1 MPAEAPLTV
10 SLPNSLRATASTFA
24 VDDVD
29 DSYLRE
35 ETDSNDKTKTII
47 QCYTIYSIYTD
58 ADLFF
63 AVLDNLNHN
72 LKIEMWF

>member
-1 MPAEAPLTV
+1 MPAEPPLTV
-10 SLPNSLRATASTFA
+10 SLPNSLRETASTFA

-58 ADLFF
+58 ADLIF
-63 AVLDNLNHN
+63 AVFDNLN

>member
-1 MPAEAPLTV
+1 MPPEAPLTV

-29 DSYLRE
+29 DSYLKE
-35 ETDSNDKTKTII
+35 ETDKNDKTKTII

-63 AVLDNLNHN
+63 AVFDNLN

>member
-1 MPAEAPLTV
+1 MPPEAPLTV

-63 AVLDNLNHN
+63 AVFGNLN

>member
-1 MPAEAPLTV
+1 MPPEAPLTV

-63 AVLDNLNHN
+63 AMFDNLN

>member
-1 MPAEAPLTV
+1 MPPEAPLTV

-24 VDDVD
+24 VDDVG
-29 DSYLRE
+29 DSYLRG

-47 QCYTIYSIYTD
+47 QCQTIYSIYTD

-63 AVLDNLNHN
+63 AVFDNLN